1 MKVRSFFCLL
11 LACLLLLGASAS
23 GEEGSSWAD
32 AHLPYER
39 DPLPVEIVPWDELPP
54 VVEGQHHYLLLCI
67 DQWEKKARPADA
79 EKPTGPNGE
88 RRDMYGNTDGIV
100 LVTLDTRA
108 HRVML
113 TSVIREALVQRPDG
127 GIGRINYIYNDYG
140 PEALCR
146 TISEHIGVRVEKYI
160 LFNFKQI
167 ENIVNYLG
175 GVDVDLNYSEINYL
189 RRYAVPWGSVTSLAG
204 RDLRASGSHPEGTY
218 HFKGH
223 SAVLYMRIRKA
234 GGGGDFMR
242 TQRVRNVLSKLA
254 DKCREITWD
263 DAKALANNVMENNN
277 LTNLNLEE
285 MMDAAS
291 YAFSLRDC
299 TIEELRLPPDSA
311 ARAIK
316 YANMTTQEIDW
327 AACRASMEYY
337 LQNSFLVM
345 DDEE

>member
-1 MKVRSFFCLL
+1 MNLRRLIILLFILCL
-11 LACLLLLGASAS
+11 AASPVL
-23 GEEGSSWAD
+23 GEEVGWKDPGLA
-32 AHLPYER
+32 YER
-39 DPLPVEIVPWDELPP
+39 DPVPVETVPYDELPP
-54 VVEGQHHYLLLCI
+54 TVEGQHHYLLLCI

-79 EKPTGPNGE
+79 PKPVGPNGE

-113 TSVIREALVQRPDG
+113 TSLIREALVERPDG

-146 TISEHIGVRVEKYI
+146 TISQHIGVRVEKYI

-167 ENIVNYLG
+167 ENIVDYLG

-189 RRYAVPWGSVTSLAG
+189 RRYAVPWGSVTSLTG
-204 RDLRASGSHPEGTY
+204 HDLRASGNHPEGTY

-242 TQRVRNVLSKLA
+242 TQRVRNVLSQLA
-254 DKCREITWD
+254 DQCRTITWD
-263 DAKALANNVMENNN
+263 DARALANNVMENNN

-291 YAFSLRDC
+291 FAYSLRDC

-316 YANMTTQEIDW
+316 YAGMTTQEIDW
-327 AACRASMEYY
+327 AACRVSMADY

-345 DDEE
+345 DDDEE